1 MYILNKNNIF
11 NLIKNKILNYIYL
24 IAEICYR
31 NKLKPKN
38 AKIKLKY

>member
-31 NKLKPKN
+31 NKPKN
-38 AKIKLKY
+38 TKIKLKY